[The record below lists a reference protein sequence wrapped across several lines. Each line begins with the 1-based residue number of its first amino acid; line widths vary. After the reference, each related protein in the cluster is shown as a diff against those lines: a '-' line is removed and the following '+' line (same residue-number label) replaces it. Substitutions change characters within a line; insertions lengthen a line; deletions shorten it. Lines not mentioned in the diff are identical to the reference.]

1 MNSKTIASNKKAR
14 FDYFLDETFVAGLL
28 LEGWEV
34 KSLREGKLN
43 LKESYIK
50 DIKNELWLVGSRIDP
65 LKFINQKEGVDP
77 LRFRKLLLN
86 KKEVKKILFAISAKG
101 QTCVPVKLFWKGTLA
116 KLELALARGKKNYDK
131 KASKKIADINRDKE
145 RALKNFKFHR
155 SPVLNIGESFKS
167 GSPIETKVKKDLG
180 PVEVDVK
187 KNFVVDTDLDEQS
200 VKLDEKIKGKVKTQK
215 DKLRS
220 LRK

>member
-1 MNSKTIASNKKAR
+1 M
-14 FDYFLDETFVAGLL
+14 
-28 LEGWEV
+28 
-34 KSLREGKLN
+34 REGKLN

-65 LKFINQKEGVDP
+65 VKFINQKEGVDP

-145 RALKNFKFHR
+145 RALKNFK
-155 SPVLNIGESFKS
+155 
-167 GSPIETKVKKDLG
+167 
-180 PVEVDVK
+180 
-187 KNFVVDTDLDEQS
+187 
-200 VKLDEKIKGKVKTQK
+200 
-215 DKLRS
+215 
-220 LRK
+220 